1 MRKEIR
7 LLLCLVMALMVMSF
21 GTISV
26 MAADA
31 DADIEAIVG
40 VALSITNTGD
50 LDFGTFFPGT
60 GGTVVIAT
68 DGTLSTTGDVLSL
81 LDDYSAASF
90 DISGVADAEFSITL
104 PANAELTSGAN
115 TMTVSNFVS
124 DPDASGTLNAG
135 GTSDLSVGATLTV
148 ADSQAAG
155 TYSGTFNVTVNYQ

>member
-1 MRKEIR
+1 MKRLRKEIR

-104 PANAELTSGAN
+104 PA
-115 TMTVSNFVS
+115 
-124 DPDASGTLNAG
+124 
-135 GTSDLSVGATLTV
+135 
-148 ADSQAAG
+148 
-155 TYSGTFNVTVNYQ
+155 